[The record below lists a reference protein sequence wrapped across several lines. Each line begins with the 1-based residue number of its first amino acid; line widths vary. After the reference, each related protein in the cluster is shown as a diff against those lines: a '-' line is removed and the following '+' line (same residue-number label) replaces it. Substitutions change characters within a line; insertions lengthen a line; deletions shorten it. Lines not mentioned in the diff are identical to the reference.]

1 MYARPIACF
10 ERPKANIWRFY
21 TEPRHEW
28 KWQQL
33 SVVGA
38 VITESTRSYTSYD
51 ECVADAKDSG
61 YVLEPAQ
68 TRKSFDSSRHLRT
81 RDINTNM

>member
-1 MYARPIACF
+1 MYAMPIASL
-10 ERPKANIWRFY
+10 EQPKTHVWRFY
-21 TEPRHEW
+21 TEPHHEW
-28 KWQQL
+28 KWQRL

-38 VITESTRSYTSYD
+38 VITESTRSYSSYD

-68 TRKSFDSSRHLRT
+68 SRKSFDSSRHLRGT
-81 RDINTNM
+81 NTNM